1 MLQKTVFGCVILSH
15 KNHVRFSILFPNS
28 GNNVRLFKMISILNS
43 ILGSFNFWIFM
54 RFFVLRLV
62 LFEMISP
69 NYYELFFLLLNHI
82 EVPNL
87 HGFISNL
94 DNSGISP
101 ATKECLE
108 VDPGIVDIF
117 EYFRDF
123 LYWDLCYFK

>member
-1 MLQKTVFGCVILSH
+1 
-15 KNHVRFSILFPNS
+15 
-28 GNNVRLFKMISILNS
+28 
-43 ILGSFNFWIFM
+43 M

-123 LYWDLCYFK
+123 LY